1 MQEVL
6 YLSFDSLQ
14 EGVGASQ
21 VLSYARKIVATRP
34 ITVISFEKVMPDENF
49 VREIQESGVKWVPLS
64 FGSFGM
70 MGGIFRVTRMWSQ
83 IDRSKI
89 IHARGNLSGVAALL
103 RFPRKWVWDCR
114 SLQADQ
120 RRALSAEKKITAS
133 FILMRVAEYFLAR
146 RSTSI
151 IVITHTVIPIFIARY
166 KISTEKIHVISTC
179 VDTDRFAEKPF
190 IKSMSVKVL
199 LAGTFSPAY
208 DIKMMNKII
217 SEIKRYRTVKVTV
230 ATSSGATDAWHGLDY
245 DEVLSVQHA
254 DMPML
259 IQEHHV
265 GMSIWKNDLGV
276 CLTSVASTKTA
287 EFLACGRPVFINSL
301 QGDFGPLLKS
311 NGAGIVTEAS
321 TTEEIARYVTELFEI
336 LDDATMSHKC
346 RLLAEQ
352 YFDLDE
358 GIKRILDVYRQD

>member
-21 VLSYARKIVATRP
+21 VLSYVRKIVAAQP
-34 ITVISFEKVMPDENF
+34 VTVISFEKVMPDEIL
-49 VREIQESGVKWVPLS
+49 VREIQEYGVKWIPLS
-64 FGSFGM
+64 FGRFGM
-70 MGGIFRVTRMWSQ
+70 MGGIYRVTRMWSQ

-120 RRALSAEKKITAS
+120 RRALSLKKKITFG
-133 FILMRVAEYFLAR
+133 FILLRAAEYFLAR

-151 IVITHTVIPIFIARY
+151 IVITHTVMPILVARY
-166 KISTEKIHVISTC
+166 GISAEKMHVISTC
-179 VDTDRFAEKPF
+179 VDTNRFTEKPF
-190 IKSMSVKVL
+190 TKSAEVKVL

-208 DIKMMNKII
+208 DIKMINQII
-217 SEIKRYRTVKVTV
+217 LEIKRHRTVKVTV
-230 ATSSGATDAWHGLDY
+230 ATSSGATEAWNDLDY
-245 DEVLSVQHA
+245 DEVLSVRHA
-254 DMPML
+254 DMPRL
-259 IQEHHV
+259 IQEHDV

-311 NGAGIVTEAS
+311 NSVGVVTETS
-321 TTEEIARYVTELFEI
+321 TTQEIAMYVRKLFEI
-336 LDDATMSHKC
+336 LDDTTTSNRC

-352 YFDLDE
+352 YFDLDD
-358 GIKRILDVYRQD
+358 GVKRILDVYRQD

>member
-21 VLSYARKIVATRP
+21 VLAYVRKIVATCP
-34 ITVISFEKVMPDENF
+34 VTVISFEKVMPDKNLVWEVQNY
-49 VREIQESGVKWVPLS
+49 GVKWIPLS
-64 FGSFGM
+64 FGRYGM
-70 MGGIFRVTRMWSQ
+70 IGGIFRVTRMWSH

-103 RFPRKWVWDCR
+103 RFPKKWVWDCR

-120 RRALSAEKKITAS
+120 RRALSVEKRITAS
-133 FILMRVAEYFLAR
+133 FILLRVAEYFLAR

-151 IVITHTVIPIFIARY
+151 IVITHAVIPIFVARY
-166 KISTEKIHVISTC
+166 KISAKKMHVISTC
-179 VDTDRFAEKPF
+179 VDTVRFAKKPF
-190 IKSMSVKVL
+190 TKTINIKVL

-208 DIKMMNKII
+208 DIKMINQII
-217 SEIKRYRTVKVTV
+217 AEMKRYRTVRVTV
-230 ATSSGATDAWHGLDY
+230 ATASGATDAWHDLDY
-245 DEVLSVQHA
+245 DEILTVRHA

-259 IQEHHV
+259 IQRHDV

-287 EFLACGRPVFINSL
+287 EFLACGRPVVINSL
-301 QGDFGPLLKS
+301 QGDFGPLFKI
-311 NGAGIVTEAS
+311 NKAGVVTETSAI
-321 TTEEIARYVTELFEI
+321 EDIRRYVTELFEI
-336 LDDATMSHKC
+336 LDDATTPHRC

-352 YFDLDE
+352 YFNLDE
-358 GIKRILDVYRQD
+358 GIGRILDVYRQD

>member
-1 MQEVL
+1 MQEIL
-6 YLSFDSLQ
+6 YLTFDSLQ

-21 VLSYARKIVATRP
+21 VLAYVQKITATRP
-34 ITVISFEKVMPDENF
+34 VTVISFEKVMPNEHL
-49 VREIQESGVKWVPLS
+49 VREIQESGVKWIPLS
-64 FGSFGM
+64 FGRFGM
-70 MGGIFRVTRMWSQ
+70 MGGVFRVIRMWSH

-120 RRALSAEKKITAS
+120 RRALSVEKRITAS
-133 FILMRVAEYFLAR
+133 FILMRVAESFLAR
-146 RSTSI
+146 RSSSI
-151 IVITHTVIPIFIARY
+151 IVITQTVIPILATRHR
-166 KISTEKIHVISTC
+166 ISAGKMHVISTC

-190 IKSMSVKVL
+190 TKSMSIKVL

-208 DIKMMNKII
+208 DIKMINQII
-217 SEIKRYRTVKVTV
+217 AEMKRYRTVKVTV
-230 ATSSGATDAWHGLDY
+230 ATSSGATDAWHDLDY
-245 DEVLSVQHA
+245 DEVISVRHS

-259 IQEHHV
+259 IQEHDV

-301 QGDFGPLLKS
+301 QGDFGSLLKS
-311 NGAGIVTEAS
+311 SGAGIVTETS

-358 GIKRILDVYRQD
+358 GIKRILDVYRQV